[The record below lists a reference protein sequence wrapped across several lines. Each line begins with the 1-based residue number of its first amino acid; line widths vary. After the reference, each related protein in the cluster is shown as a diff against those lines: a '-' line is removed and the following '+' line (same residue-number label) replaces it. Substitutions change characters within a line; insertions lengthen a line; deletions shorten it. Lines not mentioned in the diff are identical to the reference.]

1 MTKTDF
7 YELGCTSAIITII
20 CALGIQAEFTP
31 ISGLC
36 SFLAVVFAA
45 LTGCLFAQATSTSHK
60 IYKHMKKRGFSHAT
74 HLLNDTHHFR
84 A

>member
-7 YELGCTSAIITII
+7 YELGYTSTIITII

-36 SFLAVVFAA
+36 SFLAVVCAA
-45 LTGCLFAQATSTSHK
+45 LTGCLFAQATKTSHQS
-60 IYKHMKKRGFSHAT
+60 YKHMKKRGFLHAT
-74 HLLNDTHHFR
+74 RLLNDTHHFR